1 MQSKND
7 TDECGVITR
16 TSISKKHLPVVVE
29 LSSQGNV
36 LSTKTFKL
44 DLTKEDESEDAT
56 QDIKYMDTDLL

>member
-7 TDECGVITR
+7 TDEGGVITR

-56 QDIKYMDTDLL
+56 QDINYDLTDLL